1 MGMTYKEGKTQD
13 SRKGSNFFIL
23 LFFWVTDILYVSN
36 SENSPFKT
44 NFGQIHLYSNLI

>member
-23 LFFWVTDILYVSN
+23 RKFGFCDILPVSN
-36 SENSPFKT
+36 SEN
-44 NFGQIHLYSNLI
+44 